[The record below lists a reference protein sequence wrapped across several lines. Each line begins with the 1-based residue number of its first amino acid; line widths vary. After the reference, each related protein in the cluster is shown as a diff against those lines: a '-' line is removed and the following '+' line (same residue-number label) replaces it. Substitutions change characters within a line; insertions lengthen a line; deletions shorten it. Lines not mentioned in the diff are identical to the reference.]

1 MKTFIA
7 IFTAALFSVVSFN
20 VMAESVSAT
29 SSTLDGAEAKI
40 ATKAKLA
47 GASSYKITSALTNNR
62 VYMSAELNQ

>member
-7 IFTAALFSVVSFN
+7 IFTAALFSVVSFDL
-20 VMAESVSAT
+20 MAESVSAT

-40 ATKAKLA
+40 AAKAKLA

-62 VYMSAELNQ
+62 VYMSAELNK